1 MNTLALAV
9 SPTGTVLLV
18 LCGAAA
24 GLLAGAVLARRRVA
38 VGGVGDSVE
47 KATFR
52 TLHTASLAAPPLRAG
67 LTPDTARK
75 AVRRLRPLLGSSALL
90 LTDTDRVLA
99 WGGSGEHHTDEVMQ
113 HARDVLG
120 SGRAGVFTVDC
131 AQEDCP
137 VRAGVVVPLSVDQDL
152 RGTLAAFG
160 PEKSDALARA
170 TEEVARWVSVQ
181 LELAE
186 LDRARTSL
194 IEAELR
200 ALRAQISP
208 HFIYNSLAAI
218 ASFVRTDP
226 ERARGLLLEFAEFTR
241 YSFRRHGDFTT
252 LAEELRSIEQYLELE
267 RARFGTRLEVT
278 LQIAPE
284 VLPVALPF
292 LCLQPLVE
300 NAVKHGLEGSARG
313 SHIALTA
320 EDEGSFAR
328 VVIEDNGI
336 GMDPDRL
343 RRILHGDG
351 GPSSGIGLCNVDDRL
366 RQVYGDE
373 HGLVIETGVGAG
385 MKVTVRIPKYRSG
398 VHPAPR

>member
-1 MNTLALAV
+1 M
-9 SPTGTVLLV
+9 
-18 LCGAAA
+18 
-24 GLLAGAVLARRRVA
+24 
-38 VGGVGDSVE
+38 
-47 KATFR
+47 
-52 TLHTASLAAPPLRAG
+52 
-67 LTPDTARK
+67 
-75 AVRRLRPLLGSSALL
+75 
-90 LTDTDRVLA
+90 
-99 WGGSGEHHTDEVMQ
+99 
-113 HARDVLG
+113 
-120 SGRAGVFTVDC
+120 
-131 AQEDCP
+131 
-137 VRAGVVVPLSVDQDL
+137 
-152 RGTLAAFG
+152 
-160 PEKSDALARA
+160 
-170 TEEVARWVSVQ
+170 
-181 LELAE
+181 
-186 LDRARTSL
+186 
-194 IEAELR
+194 
-200 ALRAQISP
+200 
-208 HFIYNSLAAI
+208 
-218 ASFVRTDP
+218 
-226 ERARGLLLEFAEFTR
+226 
-241 YSFRRHGDFTT
+241 
-252 LAEELRSIEQYLELE
+252 RSIEQYLELE

-343 RRILHGDG
+343 RRILHGAGD
-351 GPSSGIGLCNVDDRL
+351 PSSGIGLCNVDNRL